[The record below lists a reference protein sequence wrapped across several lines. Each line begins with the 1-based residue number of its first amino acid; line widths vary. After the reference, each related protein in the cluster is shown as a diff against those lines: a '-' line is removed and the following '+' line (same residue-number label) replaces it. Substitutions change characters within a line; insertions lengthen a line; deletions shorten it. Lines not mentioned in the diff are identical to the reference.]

1 MEPSRANWLPAFLKD
16 AASWAVFLWGIAI
29 GVLVTTLFAG
39 LSVRPS
45 YSADWYEVLGFGLLG
60 ITSLLAP
67 ILALRN
73 RRHAATILLTAAP
86 LVAVCFVFWQRSF
99 EQPGAVSFLQELSLA
114 VAWTAG
120 LLVVPG
126 LFWVITSRRGWRPL
140 NQKIL
145 VGNRLRQPIILNS
158 FLLLVLMSV
167 SAFMSL
173 YLPLYGTD
181 CYKGLPP
188 VFAQTSPRHT
198 VFTGRVLS
206 VGRPVNAWSSPW
218 ALVQVE
224 HVYWGLP
231 HWMRWIVFVRGY
243 FKDTDKGQEYLVD
256 AHRSEGALTRFLP
269 VVEFYPCCHTVP
281 LSYAQVDLRVLHD
294 GPPKSGVRIIGRVYR
309 VLGGKPGWMFIQGV
323 PVTVTGPVGSV
334 FSGYRRERHL
344 RPERSAPRVLFSSLG
359 VG

>member
-1 MEPSRANWLPAFLKD
+1 
-16 AASWAVFLWGIAI
+16 
-29 GVLVTTLFAG
+29 
-39 LSVRPS
+39 
-45 YSADWYEVLGFGLLG
+45 
-60 ITSLLAP
+60 
-67 ILALRN
+67 
-73 RRHAATILLTAAP
+73 
-86 LVAVCFVFWQRSF
+86 
-99 EQPGAVSFLQELSLA
+99 
-114 VAWTAG
+114 
-120 LLVVPG
+120 
-126 LFWVITSRRGWRPL
+126 VI
-140 NQKIL
+140 
-145 VGNRLRQPIILNS
+145 
-158 FLLLVLMSV
+158 
-167 SAFMSL
+167 
-173 YLPLYGTD
+173 
-181 CYKGLPP
+181 
-188 VFAQTSPRHT
+188 AQTSPRHT

-334 FSGYRRERHL
+334 SVVTDESGIYDL
-344 RPERSAPRVLFSSLG
+344 RDLPQGYYSVRLG
-359 VG
+359 SDEHGTNLKSGDVWDYDLRLRNDLPAR